1 MGVLV
6 GGVPLTFV
14 TLRVHTT
21 HKKQK
26 TQKINKECRTKWKKE
41 RNHMVEWL
49 AVLTLSNVNNKYKEE
64 IYLQLKV
71 THEVSF

>member
-1 MGVLV
+1 MACLANIPFNCAMKENGIMGVLV

-26 TQKINKECRTKWKKE
+26 TQKDKQR
-41 RNHMVEWL
+41 M
-49 AVLTLSNVNNKYKEE
+49 
-64 IYLQLKV
+64 
-71 THEVSF
+71 